1 MRKHGGYGTSRNRRS
16 GKRHHQKPPRRGHDR
31 TYPWRPWQ
39 LDSTP
44 DDAVW
49 AARAAVQNS
58 DLLTE
63 RFKVK
68 GA

>member
-1 MRKHGGYGTSRNRRS
+1 MRKHGGYGTSRNRHSSRRS
-16 GKRHHQKPPRRGHDR
+16 HQAKPRRGQGPVN
-31 TYPWRPWQ
+31 PWRPWQ
-39 LDSTP
+39 LDGTP
-44 DDAVW
+44 DDPVW

-63 RFKVK
+63 RFKK